1 MGYPLVSTIKEHK
14 SNTAAEEQMSEWLF
28 WASNEM
34 ILWKALDRLI
44 RAQLTNETAHTVCCN
59 ESA

>member
-1 MGYPLVSTIKEHK
+1 MGYALVPTIEEHK
-14 SNTAAEEQMSEWLF
+14 SNPAAEEQMSEWLF

-44 RAQLTNETAHTVCCN
+44 RAQLTDKTAHSVHHYN
-59 ESA
+59 

>member
-14 SNTAAEEQMSEWLF
+14 SNIAAEEQMSEWLF

-44 RAQLTNETAHTVCCN
+44 RAKLTNETAHSVCCN

>member
-1 MGYPLVSTIKEHK
+1 
-14 SNTAAEEQMSEWLF
+14 MSEWLV

-44 RAQLTNETAHTVCCN
+44 RAQLTDKTAHAVHHYDEYT
-59 ESA
+59 